1 MSKYKGRIA
10 DFPEEVVEKMLEYQ
24 EKQGNLRDVSV
35 FEKYPCH
42 ASPLGFDWD
51 KTDKTVEG
59 LDFWFDVIICKKFD
73 LFFSIYPKKKE
84 ELIYK
89 VGDKVYHW
97 NYGNGEIIF
106 INLEDKHKT
115 ISVQFPK
122 GIAYFSKDGYL
133 YANDSTAS
141 LSFTPYSLVNGG
153 FSQERPLPNLKKG
166 DLIWVRH
173 KGGEW
178 LYKRFLDWEN
188 KKNRTVTVSDQYVI
202 VPIGV
207 YSEWSIE
214 CPIK

>member
-24 EKQGNLRDVSV
+24 QLHRGKRDVSV
-35 FEKYPCH
+35 FEKF
-42 ASPLGFDWD
+42 SFDFINGFDWD
-51 KTDKTVEG
+51 AAIEGKSFWNRVIMDKN
-59 LDFWFDVIICKKFD
+59 FD
-73 LFFSIYPKKKE
+73 LFFSRYPKKKE

>member
-73 LFFSIYPKKKE
+73 LFFSRYPKNEESIYEVGDTVYWWNRCLKKGNIVAINNYLMYVLFE
-84 ELIYK
+84 
-89 VGDKVYHW
+89 GDKVK
-97 NYGNGEIIF
+97 EIF
-106 INLEDKHKT
+106 
-115 ISVQFPK
+115 
-122 GIAYFSKDGYL
+122 YKDGKYMI
-133 YANDSTAS
+133 ADKSPS
-141 LSFTPYSLVNGG
+141 LSFTPYEMVKEG
-153 FSQERPLPNLKKG
+153 FSQERPLPDLKKG
-166 DLIWVRH
+166 DLIWVKH
-173 KGGEW
+173 AGCEW
-178 LYKRFLDWEN
+178 LYKRFHDWE
-188 KKNRTVTVSDQYVI
+188 KKNSRTVIACSQDSPYYF
-202 VPIGV
+202 GV